1 MESIINVLVNNGV
14 ALGMLVWF
22 IYRESRWTDT
32 INKSL
37 SSISDSLEVIRDKVV
52 KK

>member
-14 ALGMLVWF
+14 ALGMLAWF
-22 IYRESRWTDT
+22 IYRESKWTDT